1 MSEKMHHEPDVALTE
16 TEARQVLERAAQSEI
31 RGDTLTVAELT
42 RVAQE
47 AGFSPEYVDRAIAEI
62 LEARSVV
69 ASPRSVPESIEE
81 EDERPGSFFARV
93 KGWVR
98 PVKAALAG
106 GIIGALARIS
116 VAPGAPTQMI
126 GPFRV
131 VQGFAVSL
139 GLLVAGSIILAAL
152 HRRTRSFERMQV
164 QILSLWAGFVLGWTA
179 LTGAFDPRV
188 TTIAGMFWFLSAVV
202 GGAIVNFA
210 NHESPE
216 PGNRTGAP

>member
-1 MSEKMHHEPDVALTE
+1 
-16 TEARQVLERAAQSEI
+16 
-31 RGDTLTVAELT
+31 
-42 RVAQE
+42 
-47 AGFSPEYVDRAIAEI
+47 
-62 LEARSVV
+62 
-69 ASPRSVPESIEE
+69 VPESTEE
-81 EDERPGSFFARV
+81 DDERPGSFFARV

-139 GLLVAGSIILAAL
+139 ALLVAGSIVLAVL

-164 QILSLWAGFVLGWTA
+164 QILSLWTGFVLGWTV
-179 LTGAFDPRV
+179 LTGAIDPRV
-188 TTIAGMFWFLSAVV
+188 TTIAGMSWFLSAVV
-202 GGAIVNFA
+202 GGAIVNIA
-210 NHESPE
+210 NHGSPA
-216 PGNRTGAP
+216 PVDSTGPQ